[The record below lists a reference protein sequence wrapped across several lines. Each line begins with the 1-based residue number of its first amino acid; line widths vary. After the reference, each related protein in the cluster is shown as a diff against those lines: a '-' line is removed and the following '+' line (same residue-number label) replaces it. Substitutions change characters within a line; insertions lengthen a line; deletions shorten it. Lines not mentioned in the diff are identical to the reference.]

1 MVSVQKR
8 TLWGFMTTRIVI
20 GIGILVATIVGIRA
34 LMSLQQPPP
43 KKKPVVQATVVETTK
58 VQKESTQFIV
68 DSQGPVLP
76 VTNTNLVAEVSGRI
90 TKVSDKFRVGSFVE
104 KGDVLLE
111 VDAAN
116 YIANVRSAEAG
127 LAQAK
132 ANLQN
137 AQATTEQA
145 RKDWKKIGRGE
156 PSDLVLKLP
165 QLNQAKAA
173 VQSAE
178 ATLYRARQD
187 MERTKVRANFDA
199 LIKTKAVG
207 LGQFVNVGSQV
218 ATLYGTDTAEVRLPI
233 PDQQLAYLNLP
244 QQGQKGTF
252 PDVRLSGIFAG
263 EPKEWFGKL
272 VRTEGVVEENNRLT
286 YLVAEIND
294 PYGLESNRETPL
306 RFGTFVKAEIAGVE
320 REGLITLPRQ
330 ALYYGNKVLT
340 LVKENEIELVEVKL
354 ARTESNTIFISEGLE
369 DGQEIITTP
378 VQNPVNGMKVKTLTA
393 LQAER
398 EKAAKEKEQQ
408 LATQNEDDPQSSSE
422 NGDAAKKAQTA
433 SVNQ

>member
-1 MVSVQKR
+1 MNLRVVS
-8 TLWGFMTTRIVI
+8 GIAIVI
-20 GIGILVATIVGIRA
+20 AAVVIIGFLS
-34 LMSLQQPPP
+34 SLKKEPP
-43 KKKPVVQATVVETTK
+43 KKKPVVQATVVETITVEK
-58 VQKESTQFIV
+58 QPTQFIV
-68 DSQGPVLP
+68 DSQGPVQP
-76 VTNTNLVAEVSGRI
+76 VTNTNLVAEVNGRI

-111 VDAAN
+111 VDPAN
-116 YIANVRSAEAG
+116 YIANVRSAEAS

-132 ANLQN
+132 ATLQN
-137 AQATTEQA
+137 AQATSEQA

-156 PSDLVLKLP
+156 PTDLVLKLP

-178 ATLYRARQD
+178 AALYRARQD
-187 MERTKVRANFDA
+187 LERTKVRANFDA
-199 LIKTKAVG
+199 LIKSKQVG

-218 ATLYGTDTAEVRLPI
+218 ATLYGTDIAEVRLPI

-244 QQGQKGTF
+244 RQGQKNTF

-263 EPKEWFGKL
+263 EKKEWFGKL

-294 PYGLESNRETPL
+294 PYGLEATRETPL

-340 LVKENEIELVEVKL
+340 LVNENEIKLVEVKL

-369 DGQEIITTP
+369 DGQEVITTP
-378 VQNPVNGMKVKTLTA
+378 VQNPVNGMKVKTLTT

-408 LATQNEDDPQSSSE
+408 LAKQNEEDDQSSSDD
-422 NGDAAKKAQTA
+422 GDAAKKAKTA
-433 SVNQ
+433 SVSQ